1 MPMNLYL
8 SIQKPMRLTSMCIKS
23 TLRFVPGTE
32 SPREFIPIPARVPRP
47 PGPMQSLPLGKTR
60 ICYHGNMIGGGAR
73 CPTYL
78 PLMTPSG
85 LSMGMILK
93 MKFSL
98 KSLATGS
105 SLTRNSKVPFITQLA
120 LLSPGWTRAVIT
132 WYGRCPVDKDK
143 GTWNLNLHPG
153 NLQGATW
160 RRTPDYR
167 EVWKRLIVADRYL
180 TYIYSCSICPYG
192 LQDSRVQS

>member
-1 MPMNLYL
+1 MLMNLYL
-8 SIQKPMRLTSMCIKS
+8 SIQKPMRLTSVCMKS
-23 TLRFVPGTE
+23 TLWFVPGTE
-32 SPREFIPIPARVPRP
+32 SPREFIPIPAREPRP
-47 PGPMQSLPLGKTR
+47 PGPMQSFPLGKTG
-60 ICYHGNMIGGGAR
+60 ICYHGDTMWGGGVGWAR
-73 CPTYL
+73 CQTYL

-132 WYGRCPVDKDK
+132 WYGRCPVGKDK
-143 GTWNLNLHPG
+143 GILNLNLHQDYV
-153 NLQGATW
+153 QGAT
-160 RRTPDYR
+160 
-167 EVWKRLIVADRYL
+167 
-180 TYIYSCSICPYG
+180 
-192 LQDSRVQS
+192 